1 MTVKCEQEKCSGQG
15 QDEQF
20 YCGKCNMELCSIC
33 RFEHMSGTTISGLH
47 CNEEVLRGS
56 REELVLELREETTKL
71 MYELQKD
78 PFDISSQCP
87 NCKTE
92 LLQIPLEDKGIVKI
106 LQLQCPK
113 CNLLTMYNVVSF
125 DCKEYIISI
134 PSKEK

>member
-20 YCGKCNMELCSIC
+20 YCAKCNMELCSIC
-33 RFEHMSGTTISGLH
+33 RFEHNWCLSVVPDKEKID
-47 CNEEVLRGS
+47 
-56 REELVLELREETTKL
+56 EETAKSTFIGHQ
-71 MYELQKD
+71 MMN
-78 PFDISSQCP
+78 SQCP

-113 CNLLTMYNVVSF
+113 CCLLTMYNVVSF
-125 DCKEYIISI
+125 DGKEYIISI